1 MYNAKGKIGEAD
13 LIEQHLPL
21 VRKVALYMRL
31 RLPASVE
38 LDDLIG
44 GGTFGLLDAV
54 KKYDTSMGVKFET
67 YARTRIHGAILDEIR
82 KMDWVP
88 RKYRRMA
95 RDISEAIAR
104 LSKST
109 GIPPSDREVAG
120 HMGISLEE
128 YQEMLMLSNCGL
140 MMSYDGMGV
149 DLVEA
154 DALIEHNGSPLEEIL
169 AADRRDEVIKAI
181 GGLSQQEQLT
191 LSLYYQHHLNLRE
204 IGAVMTLSESRVS
217 QIHSKAVARLRAELA
232 A

>member
-31 RLPASVE
+31 RLPASVD

-44 GGTFGLLDAV
+44 GGMFGLLDAV

-82 KMDWVP
+82 RMDWVP
-88 RKYRRMA
+88 RKYRRIA
-95 RDISEAIAR
+95 RDISETIAE
-104 LSKST
+104 LSKAT
-109 GIPPSDREVAG
+109 GIAPSEREVAD
-120 HMGISLEE
+120 HMGVSLEE

-140 MMSYDGMGV
+140 MMSYDGMGIES
-149 DLVEA
+149 VEA
-154 DALIEHNGSPLEEIL
+154 DAIVEHNGSPLDEIL
-169 AADRRDEVIKAI
+169 AADRREEVIKAI
-181 GGLSQQEQLT
+181 SGLPQQEQLT
-191 LSLYYQHHLNLRE
+191 LSLYYQHQLNLRE
-204 IGAVMTLSESRVS
+204 IGAVLTLSESRVS

>member
-31 RLPASVE
+31 RLPANVD
-38 LDDLIG
+38 LDDLIQ
-44 GGTFGLLDAV
+44 GGTFGLIDAV

-67 YARTRIHGAILDEIR
+67 YARLRIHGAILDEIR

-95 RDISEAIAR
+95 RDISDAIAH
-104 LSKST
+104 LVATK
-109 GIPPSDREVAG
+109 GAQPSERDVAAY
-120 HMGISLEE
+120 MNVSLEE

-149 DLVEA
+149 ES
-154 DALIEHNGSPLEEIL
+154 IEGEIQEHNPSPLDEII
-169 AADRRDEVIKAI
+169 AADRRQDVIKAI
-181 GGLSQQEQLT
+181 GVLSSQEQLT
-191 LSLYYQHHLNLRE
+191 LSLYYQHQLNLRE
-204 IGAVMTLSESRVS
+204 IGAVLTLSESRVS